1 MLLSRRDASRIE
13 RWARC
18 ASKRN
23 CRPAHNMAQSLVI
36 RQILGQVL
44 LGHDFVRPPCSGSS
58 TPVHSQIMPPC
69 AQAPSPNV
77 AYLSPPQAIGP
88 TRGRNEPPTTVASKH
103 STHSHD
109 TGRPEENAAQ
119 LVMLMKRRLPDPAR
133 KRGESQGSP
142 IARASPNDSN
152 SMSLLV

>member
-23 CRPAHNMAQSLVI
+23 CRPVHSMARSLVMLP
-36 RQILGQVL
+36 ILVQVL
-44 LGHDFVRPPCSGSS
+44 LGHDFIRPLCFGSS
-58 TPVHSQIMPPC
+58 APVHPQIMPPC

-88 TRGRNEPPTTVASKH
+88 IRGRNEPPTTVVGKH

-109 TGRPEENAAQ
+109 TGKPEENAAQ
-119 LVMLMKRRLPDPAR
+119 LVALNERRLPSPAQ
-133 KRGESQGSP
+133 KRDESQGTRLHGQVP
-142 IARASPNDSN
+142 TIQTPCRY
-152 SMSLLV
+152 